1 MIIIGKRYSFFKKCD
16 FSPSLLMQASWVLW
30 LNEIVRSLTTL
41 FIILTRDMALLLKAT
56 YIPTKT
62 EVGFEGSP
70 YRPVLQYF
78 HGGTVVLT
86 YEYCSTLLIELN
98 ESSYSPS
105 LRTDRMTGAETLMVT
120 GCMERT
126 DCK

>member
-1 MIIIGKRYSFFKKCD
+1 
-16 FSPSLLMQASWVLW
+16 
-30 LNEIVRSLTTL
+30 
-41 FIILTRDMALLLKAT
+41 MALLLKAT

-98 ESSYSPS
+98 EYCN
-105 LRTDRMTGAETLMVT
+105 LCGYYTFGKQELQVDDVEFIQL
-120 GCMERT
+120 
-126 DCK
+126 

>member
-98 ESSYSPS
+98 EYCNLCGYYNLLYLPRILRRFLCGNSAS
-105 LRTDRMTGAETLMVT
+105 L
-120 GCMERT
+120 
-126 DCK
+126 